1 MSEAAAEQLE
11 RSAEVAWDERWRF
24 VQDSNGDG
32 VVTTADFGGWAE
44 WLFFAPGDWIIL
56 GLMKSQPD
64 VAVFFEM
71 TPDLQSGLLSGL
83 ISLGVWLAVVVFLA
97 ALFR

>member
-1 MSEAAAEQLE
+1 MSSAAAERLQRAGE
-11 RSAEVAWDERWRF
+11 EAWSERWRF

-32 VVTTADFGGWAE
+32 VVTTADVGGWAE
-44 WLFFAPGDWIIL
+44 WLFFAPGDWILL
-56 GLMKSQPD
+56 GLMKTQPD

-71 TPDLQSGLLSGL
+71 TPELQSGLLSGL
-83 ISLGVWLAVVVFLA
+83 ISLGVWLALAAFLA